1 MGEDVTS
8 DYTRENQL
16 QTLLRTWIYITEV
29 LVTDGYSAC
38 LLKEFSNIV
47 SGQIDQARVSA
58 IAVPPAS
65 SITET
70 ALSEGL
76 RTPAILSLIT
86 DHQTCDDAS
95 SLSVVHNG
103 ARNYAAGSD
112 ARHPANVY
120 SKLMSRSNVEDRADA
135 VTDDGFEDETN
146 YSDVDDSS
154 GVPPCLVSD
163 SACLSQ
169 YHSRSPAQAYE
180 DTLATEETTS
190 QSSSSVNSCALTKIS
205 PLRGPSYQL
214 ESQSLLMSRSTVSHK
229 TTSTDTPVIFNPPV
243 SIAGL
248 GNSSLDTDQSDDA
261 PRSELLLS
269 SSVHLAD
276 CVGLKKPALRSI
288 HPQPRQNNG
297 LHVSQIRSLC

>member
-8 DYTRENQL
+8 DYTPENQL

-47 SGQIDQARVSA
+47 NGEIDQARVSA

-65 SITET
+65 SITEP

-76 RTPAILSLIT
+76 RSPAILSLIP
-86 DHQTCDDAS
+86 DHHTCDDSS

-146 YSDVDDSS
+146 YSDVDESS
-154 GVPPCLVSD
+154 GVPPCLVSA

-180 DTLATEETTS
+180 ERLATEETTS
-190 QSSSSVNSCALTKIS
+190 QSPSSLNSCALVQMN

-214 ESQSLLMSRSTVSHK
+214 ESQSLLMTRATVSHK
-229 TTSTDTPVIFNPPV
+229 TTSTDTPVIFTPPV

-248 GNSSLDTDQSDDA
+248 GNIGLDTDQSDDA
-261 PRSELLLS
+261 PRSELLLY

-276 CVGLKKPALRSI
+276 YFGLKKPALRSI
-288 HPQPRQNNG
+288 RPQPRQNND
-297 LHVSQIRSLC
+297 LHVSQIRLLC

>member
-1 MGEDVTS
+1 
-8 DYTRENQL
+8 
-16 QTLLRTWIYITEV
+16 
-29 LVTDGYSAC
+29 
-38 LLKEFSNIV
+38 
-47 SGQIDQARVSA
+47 
-58 IAVPPAS
+58 
-65 SITET
+65 
-70 ALSEGL
+70 
-76 RTPAILSLIT
+76 
-86 DHQTCDDAS
+86 
-95 SLSVVHNG
+95 
-103 ARNYAAGSD
+103 
-112 ARHPANVY
+112 
-120 SKLMSRSNVEDRADA
+120 MSRSNVADRADA

-146 YSDVDDSS
+146 YSDVDESS

-169 YHSRSPAQAYE
+169 YHCGSPAQAYE
-180 DTLATEETTS
+180 DTPATEETTS
-190 QSSSSVNSCALTKIS
+190 QSPSSLNSCARMQMN

-288 HPQPRQNNG
+288 HPQHRQNNG
-297 LHVSQIRSLC
+297 LHVSHIRSLC